1 MAFSRTIFLLMVGLT
16 DREWPVHA
24 SSACRC
30 ATIQSK
36 VPSRC
41 ITAKEVIGDLV
52 EMSVVNGLIDDIW
65 S

>member
-1 MAFSRTIFLLMVGLT
+1 MVGLT